1 MRAEGASISDSLRPE
16 RARSHLLSV
25 RWLLLKDLQI
35 LRRSPLQA
43 LLLVAY
49 PVLIAI
55 LVGFAISRGPEKP
68 RVAFLNEVPAG
79 SRVSVGGQRLP
90 AAGVSERI
98 CSRVECVHVKDRAA
112 ALDAVR
118 SGDVLAA
125 LILPADLV
133 DRINSL
139 STLTPGTPRV
149 EVLVNQ
155 DDPVKAQLVDERIST
170 LLAQANLAIARRIAG
185 EGGHYLN
192 LLIDGGKFTVA
203 GQTFPIL
210 GLRAS
215 AQILAALEPA
225 LPPGPLRESLRQVT
239 SFASQARD
247 NLDVAGPLIERLA
260 QPIAVKKEVVS
271 GSAPPLEIFAIAV
284 AATLTLA
291 FVTVLLVAGSLALE
305 REENAFPRLTR
316 GLVSPA
322 ALLEEKVLLG
332 MAVGLA
338 VTLLM
343 LAGLEIFVPLEWG
356 RIGLW
361 LLAILAGGAALGAA
375 GAALGAAAREVRAVS
390 LLAFMVT
397 LPVAFLSL
405 VPSGAVGAGVFDA
418 VGVVTAL
425 FPFKPALQAMT
436 AALDSAGPGIGG
448 PLLHLAAL
456 AVAYGLLARVALRRF
471 AAV

>member
-1 MRAEGASISDSLRPE
+1 
-16 RARSHLLSV
+16 V

-43 LLLVAY
+43 FLLVAY

-55 LVGFAISRGPEKP
+55 LVGFAISGGPQTP

-79 SRVSVGGQRLP
+79 TRVSVGGQQLP
-90 AAGVSERI
+90 AAGVSNRI
-98 CSRVECVHVKDRAA
+98 CSRVECVHVKSRAE
-112 ALDAVR
+112 ALDEVS

-133 DRINSL
+133 DKINSL
-139 STLTPGTPRV
+139 STLTPGTPKV
-149 EVLVNQ
+149 EVLVNEE
-155 DDPVKAQLVDERIST
+155 DPVKAQLVDERIST
-170 LLAQANLAIARRIAG
+170 LLAQANLAIARRVAT

-192 LLIDGGKFTVA
+192 LLIDGGTLPVL
-203 GQTFPIL
+203 GQGIHIL

-215 AQILAALEPA
+215 AQILTALGPA
-225 LPPGPLRESLRQVT
+225 LPPGPLRTSLEQVAE
-239 SFASQARD
+239 FAAQARD
-247 NLDVAGPLIERLA
+247 NLDVAGPLIARIA
-260 QPIAVKKEVVS
+260 QPIAVHKVAVN
-271 GSAPPLEIFAIAV
+271 GSSPPLEIFAIAV

-316 GLVSPA
+316 GLISPA
-322 ALLEEKVLLG
+322 GLLAEKVVLG
-332 MAVGLA
+332 IAVGLV

-343 LAGLEIFVPLEWG
+343 LLGLQIFVPLQWS
-356 RIGLW
+356 RFGLW
-361 LLAILAGGAALGAA
+361 LLAILAGGGALAAA

-397 LPVAFLSL
+397 LPIAFLSL
-405 VPSGAVGAGVFDA
+405 VPSGAVGSGIYGAIK
-418 VGVVTAL
+418 VVTAI

-436 AALDSAGPGIGG
+436 AALASAGGGIGL
-448 PLLHLAAL
+448 PLLHLAILIA
-456 AVAYGLLARVALRRF
+456 AYGLIARFALRRF

>member
-1 MRAEGASISDSLRPE
+1 M
-16 RARSHLLSV
+16 

-43 LLLVAY
+43 VLLVAY

-79 SRVSVGGQRLP
+79 TRVSVGGQQLP
-90 AAGVSERI
+90 AAGVSNRI
-98 CSRVECVHVKDRAA
+98 CARVECVHVKDRAE
-112 ALDAVR
+112 AVDEVH

-133 DRINSL
+133 NQINSL
-139 STLTPGTPRV
+139 STLTPGTPKV
-149 EVLVNQ
+149 EVLVNEE
-155 DDPVKAQLVDERIST
+155 DPVKAQLVDERIST
-170 LLAQANLAIARRIAG
+170 LLAQANLAIARRIAT

-192 LLIDGGKFTVA
+192 LLIDGGNFNVL
-203 GQTFPIL
+203 GQTVHIL

-215 AQILAALEPA
+215 AQILTALSPA
-225 LPPGPLRESLRQVT
+225 LPPGPLRSSLEQVT
-239 SFASQARD
+239 GFASQARD
-247 NLDVAGPLIERLA
+247 NLNVAGPLIDRLA
-260 QPIAVKKEVVS
+260 QPIEVKKDVVN
-271 GSAPPLEIFAIAV
+271 GSTPPLEVFAIAA
-284 AATLTLA
+284 AATLTLT

-316 GLVSPA
+316 GLISPG
-322 ALLEEKVLLG
+322 ALLSEKVVLG
-332 MAVGLA
+332 MGVGLA

-343 LAGLEIFVPLEWG
+343 LAGLQIFVPLHWS
-356 RIGLW
+356 RFGLW
-361 LLAILAGGAALGAA
+361 LVAILAGGGALAAA

-397 LPVAFLSL
+397 LPIAFLSL
-405 VPSGAVGAGVFDA
+405 LPSGAVGSGLYDA
-418 VGVVTAL
+418 IKLVTAL

-448 PLLHLAAL
+448 PLVHLVVLIA
-456 AVAYGLLARVALRRF
+456 AYGLIARFALRRF